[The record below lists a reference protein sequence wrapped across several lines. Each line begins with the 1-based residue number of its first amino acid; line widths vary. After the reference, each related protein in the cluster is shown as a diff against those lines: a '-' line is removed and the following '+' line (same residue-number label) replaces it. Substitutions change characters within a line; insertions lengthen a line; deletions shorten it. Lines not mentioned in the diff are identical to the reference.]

1 MMCAFPP
8 FSITLSAEFWNQECW
23 NPDGSNESNDFDFIN
38 MAGLV
43 KDIQAV
49 AISDFLEEKL
59 FQKFIESSSSISTEL
74 VSNISCVDYYRR

>member
-1 MMCAFPP
+1 
-8 FSITLSAEFWNQECW
+8 
-23 NPDGSNESNDFDFIN
+23 

-49 AISDFLEEKL
+49 TISDFLEEKL

-74 VSNISCVDYYRR
+74 VSNISCEDYYRR